1 MHETKVNT
9 NIGDMPSHEAKKA
22 STSPGSVS
30 MQTTR
35 PEPYHQYDNWLVPQ
49 AENNPDGLFASQVL
63 DISRGAGVIVRILAA
78 HLLDLNVIASGGG
91 DSTHTL
97 LSENDTEA
105 LARLAAFSLSQLH
118 EMATDHVD
126 RLNSKAEAEVRV

>member
-1 MHETKVNT
+1 MHGTKVNT
-9 NIGDMPSHEAKKA
+9 NTGDMSSPDAKKA
-22 STSPGSVS
+22 ATYLASAPMETVP
-30 MQTTR
+30 

-49 AENNPDGLFASQVL
+49 AENNPDALFASQVL
-63 DISRGAGVIVRILAA
+63 DISRGTAVIVRILAA

-105 LARLAAFSLSQLH
+105 LARLAAFSLKALH
-118 EMATDHVD
+118 RNATDQVD
-126 RLNSKAEAEVRV
+126 RLNSKAEAGARA

>member
-1 MHETKVNT
+1 MNETKVNT
-9 NIGDMPSHEAKKA
+9 NIGDMPSHVAKKA
-22 STSPGSVS
+22 STSPGSVP
-30 MQTTR
+30 MQTSR

-49 AENNPDGLFASQVL
+49 AKNNPDALFASQVL
-63 DISRGAGVIVRILAA
+63 DISRGSGVIVRILAA

-91 DSTHTL
+91 DSTYTL

-118 EMATDHVD
+118 EMATNHVE

>member
-1 MHETKVNT
+1 MNETKVNT
-9 NIGDMPSHEAKKA
+9 NIGDMPSHVAKKA
-22 STSPGSVS
+22 STSPGSVP
-30 MQTTR
+30 MQTSR
-35 PEPYHQYDNWLVPQ
+35 PESYHQYDNWLVPQ
-49 AENNPDGLFASQVL
+49 AENNPDALFASQVL
-63 DISRGAGVIVRILAA
+63 DISRGSGVIVRILAA

-91 DSTHTL
+91 DSTYTL

-118 EMATDHVD
+118 EMATNHVE